1 MSTLPPC
8 PGDIDPAALPDPHE
22 HNDDG
27 STSYGLM
34 LQCPWKYRATRDTG
48 LVKRRTFDD
57 PLEIGSVIH
66 YGHML
71 AWRSVQALQQG
82 RPASWPNPIK
92 ATLAAVHHG
101 VLPTLTADG
110 WDRCS
115 AALTVSLPD
124 QDQDHAEV
132 VAVEQQGAL
141 LLGDLPASGQDL
153 SEDEEAG
160 QEGGESLP
168 QAWYRP
174 TLDLV
179 QRVTLPDGRSALM
192 MIDHKTSAKHWG
204 PTVKRLFELH
214 MQFIG
219 MAALAKYGG
228 YLRCGACAGVGCSDC
243 QDGWVPLAPERS
255 IVAVNFIGSRPPHG
269 ATVQA
274 LTINKTAVA
283 AFRATMLDTAKRR
296 VQYAAL
302 EAAAREANPKD
313 EDAARAVWPR
323 AMSMFGPCSTPFHD
337 GLCDKHKQCWGER

>member
-1 MSTLPPC
+1 
-8 PGDIDPAALPDPHE
+8 
-22 HNDDG
+22 
-27 STSYGLM
+27 
-34 LQCPWKYRATRDTG
+34 
-48 LVKRRTFDD
+48 
-57 PLEIGSVIH
+57 
-66 YGHML
+66 
-71 AWRSVQALQQG
+71 
-82 RPASWPNPIK
+82 
-92 ATLAAVHHG
+92 
-101 VLPTLTADG
+101 
-110 WDRCS
+110 
-115 AALTVSLPD
+115 
-124 QDQDHAEV
+124 
-132 VAVEQQGAL
+132 
-141 LLGDLPASGQDL
+141 
-153 SEDEEAG
+153 
-160 QEGGESLP
+160 
-168 QAWYRP
+168 
-174 TLDLV
+174 
-179 QRVTLPDGRSALM
+179 M